1 MRRRIA
7 VFAVVIQVVLGL
19 GHWFVYETWVALWQP
34 REGAVLTAV
43 RVSMGLFSVSF
54 VAASLLGF
62 RYNNLFVRAYY
73 RPAAVWTGV
82 FSFFLYAAAGC
93 WVIMAPALLI
103 GWRVNSRAVVGWLFA
118 AAVLAAGYGVAN
130 ASATRVTRVTVKLE
144 NLPEAWRGRT
154 VALVSDTHL
163 GHVRGA
169 EFLRRVVR
177 LIARERPDIV
187 LFPGDMYDGV
197 LIDAAVAAEPLR
209 ELTAPLGAYFVTGN
223 HEGIRDREVYL
234 RAVAATGVRVLNNER
249 VDVDGLQLVGVHYR
263 ESVNPEVYAA
273 VLAGAGIDRG
283 RASILMVHA
292 PHHLEVAEAA
302 GISLQVCGHTHGGQ
316 FWPYTWMVKRIY
328 GVFAYG
334 LRRAGGMQVYTSY
347 GAGTWGPPMR
357 VGTTPEVVMMRLE
370 AA

>member
-7 VFAVVIQVVLGL
+7 VFAVVIQVVLGV
-19 GHWFVYETWVALWQP
+19 GHWFVYETWVGLWHPLDAGWVAAL
-34 REGAVLTAV
+34 
-43 RVSMGLFSVSF
+43 RVMMVVMAFSF
-54 VAASLLGF
+54 VAVSLLGF
-62 RYNNLFVRAYY
+62 QFNNSFVRAYY
-73 RPAAVWTGV
+73 TLAAVWTGI
-82 FSFFLYAAAGC
+82 FSFCLCAACAC
-93 WVIMAPALLI
+93 WAVLMPALVI
-103 GWRVNSRAVVGWLFA
+103 GWRVDSRVLAGVLFGAALA
-118 AAVLAAGYGVAN
+118 AAAYGVVN
-130 ASATRVTRVTVKLE
+130 ASATRVKRVTVKLE

-177 LIARERPDIV
+177 LIARERPDMV

-197 LIDAAVAAEPLR
+197 LIDAAAAEPLR

-223 HEGIRDREVYL
+223 HEGIRDPEVYL

-249 VDVDGLQLVGVHYR
+249 VDVDGLQVVGVHYR

-273 VLAGAGIDRG
+273 MLAGAGIDGG

-316 FWPYTWMVKRIY
+316 FWPYTLVVKRIY

-334 LRRAGGMQVYTSY
+334 LHRMGGMQVYTSY

-357 VGTTPEVVMMRLE
+357 VGTRPEVVMMRLE
-370 AA
+370 A